1 MWPVAA
7 LRIDRR
13 RRSPRRRGAVHSRP
27 SGKLSCQCAN
37 LTELSAVAGWVF
49 YASGAVRLTP
59 RGAGCPGGSAGC
71 PVGAARAGIDLRRC
85 RLVITSTPY
94 VSARRQWPLGQ
105 TAGAVSAWS
114 DGSMVCSAVRGG
126 TSPRSML
133 CAVYPRYCGGTAL
146 GGSLDGSNDCTLT
159 RERCLQQH
167 FLCAG
172 ASLCFLRT
180 SLCLDNRECVCT
192 PSIMRKYRANYS

>member
-1 MWPVAA
+1 MLVVSATGELAYSGIGSRVPWSRSPRLGWAPAWPVAA

-146 GGSLDGSNDCTLT
+146 GGVSMVRMTAL
-159 RERCLQQH
+159 
-167 FLCAG
+167 
-172 ASLCFLRT
+172 
-180 SLCLDNRECVCT
+180 
-192 PSIMRKYRANYS
+192 